1 MKYSAEPKYRK
12 YVKEY
17 GFLSFAKTSK
27 WLREVLTHFYTMSF
41 LSIQILN
48 NKAKVNNPKLLNK
61 PFTSCSLTNLDF
73 FIPHTVHFDY
83 IINLPF
89 FVLEIFEFN
98 VSVFLLHFIQ

>member
-48 NKAKVNNPKLLNK
+48 NKAKVNNPKLAPRSK
-61 PFTSCSLTNLDF
+61 TF
-73 FIPHTVHFDY
+73 Y
-83 IINLPF
+83 
-89 FVLEIFEFN
+89 
-98 VSVFLLHFIQ
+98 FLLFNKS